1 MPVRLTPTS
10 WCKIWQELYHIRE
23 NRKGTI
29 RRTYKVNQQTMTK
42 PYRFNPSDLFT
53 ITGTQ
58 IHTIYVKNRMTV
70 HFQGMSKTMQFPQ
83 TIFLQGAP
91 TCSVGI
97 SPDGV
102 YNRLN
107 DAGRLV
113 FLNQKSVQLASA
125 PVVGIGE
132 QMFMLTTK
140 RPEII
145 ESPDDIPVAER
156 YYHPP
161 VQLNQV
167 TLTIAPPLAELVYN
181 LGKVKVQRRFISQ
194 FLAGPVHALIPVGVE
209 EFQIVNTSR
218 APQEI
223 TLLLPRP
230 SLANLQQKKYRPID
244 QDSAYLGTPS
254 VMGHVH
260 EDFNVGGLRGVIMG
274 STENAERMAIAVAA
288 TRGVSIDT
296 QPYFRLNSLKQ
307 DLLLRADG
315 TFFEKPSGKPH
326 HDYGAAI
333 SLKFTLQPKET
344 RVVPFIVVLDFPIQW
359 FADGTAVERKYVK
372 YFGDPT
378 TRPLEMARL
387 ALENYN
393 LWRERAVAFQRRVFE
408 RVRRSPAYKT
418 DLQNALRLTRLILN
432 ELSAPLSNA
441 SVWTVDESGKDVARF
456 VECFD
461 YPYNNSSDVDW
472 YSMVLLWLFPEVE
485 QELCQR
491 TVDSILQEDLTERF
505 YHIHAS
511 FIEARKHFEEHPEE
525 YEGVSLTHIRA
536 PTKIKGSVAHDL
548 GAMPFG
554 CPLRNKSEY
563 TWYNT
568 NYWTD
573 LFPKLA
579 LRVLRNVK
587 YTGDTKFLERN
598 WNTLKF
604 GFEYLMKLD
613 LDNDGVPEGHPN
625 EVKNTFDNINLFGV
639 DAYSANVF
647 LAGCYAMIRMAQIVG
662 DIAAQNN
669 YEQVFRKA
677 LIVFDKLWTETTN
690 RRGDRL
696 EYYITCY
703 EPRSGKKNTDVWTNQ
718 LDGLWYLIA
727 MGEEPF
733 LPADRVKK
741 VLRTIYR
748 NNRTLMGWS
757 TAQTKEGKPVE
768 SDQGK
773 DVWIAS
779 NYVLAQLLDY
789 YGMYKESKQ
798 VYKQMDKVIFG
809 HGHSLISPESVRP
822 TLEKEKGET
831 KKGPHYIVAGYP
843 RPGAIFTHLAIQ
855 HVKELQQQ
863 TGSQCIEPSKLRLL
877 VVELLGKES

>member
-1 MPVRLTPTS
+1 MS
-10 WCKIWQELYHIRE
+10 KQY
-23 NRKGTI
+23 
-29 RRTYKVNQQTMTK
+29 Q
-42 PYRFNPSDLFT
+42 FNPADLFT
-53 ITGTQ
+53 ISGAQ
-58 IHTIYVKNRMTV
+58 IHTVYVKNKMTV

-91 TCSVGI
+91 TCSVGV
-97 SPDGV
+97 SPEGL

-113 FLNQKSVQLASA
+113 FLNQKAIQLGSA
-125 PVVGIGE
+125 PVLKVND
-132 QMFMLTTK
+132 QMVMLTTK
-140 RPEII
+140 RPEVT

-161 VQLNQV
+161 VPLDRV
-167 TLTIAPPLAELVYN
+167 TLTIAPPLAELSYK
-181 LGKVKVQRRFISQ
+181 LGKARVSRRFISQ
-194 FLAGPVHALIPVGVE
+194 FLAGADQALVPVGVE
-209 EFQIVNTSR
+209 EFVVTNTSS
-218 APQEI
+218 AQVQV

-230 SLANLQQKKYRPID
+230 ALANLQEKKYRPID
-244 QDSAYLGTPS
+244 QDSAYLCAPA
-254 VMGHVH
+254 VKAHVH
-260 EDFNVGGLRGVIMG
+260 TEFTHAGLRGVVMASG
-274 STENAERMAIAVAA
+274 ESAERMAIAVPEMP
-288 TRGVSIDT
+288 GVKIDT

-307 DLLLRADG
+307 DLLLRDDG
-315 TFFEKPSGKPH
+315 SFYQKVAYAPH
-326 HDYGAAI
+326 HDYGAAL
-333 SLKFTLQPKET
+333 SVTFVLRPRET
-344 RVVPFIVVLDFPIQW
+344 RVVPFVVVFDFPEQW
-359 FADGTAVERKYVK
+359 YADGTVVERKYVRHFK
-372 YFGDPT
+372 EAARRT
-378 TRPLEMARL
+378 VEMAKF
-387 ALENYN
+387 ALDNYKS
-393 LWRERAVAFQRRVFE
+393 WEARAVAFQRRVFE
-408 RVRRSPAYKT
+408 RVRQMPAYQT
-418 DLQNALRLTRLILN
+418 DVRGALRLTRLILN

-441 SVWTVDESGKDVARF
+441 SVWIEDSAGRNVGRF

-472 YSMVLLWLFPEVE
+472 YSMVLLWLFPDVE

-491 TVDSILQEDLTERF
+491 TIDSILHEDLTERF

-563 TWYNT
+563 AWYNT

-587 YTGDTKFLERN
+587 YTGDTEFLKKS
-598 WNTLKF
+598 WGTLKF
-604 GFEYLMKLD
+604 GFDYLMKLD
-613 LDNDGVPEGHPN
+613 FDNDGVPEGHPD

-647 LAGCYAMIRMAQIVG
+647 LAGCYAMIRMAQLVG
-662 DIAAQNN
+662 DTAAQKD
-669 YEQVFRKA
+669 YEQIFRKA
-677 LIVFDKLWTETTN
+677 QAAYESLWTETRN
-690 RRGDRL
+690 RRGRKL
-696 EYYITCY
+696 EYYVTCY
-703 EPRSGKKNTDVWTNQ
+703 DPRTGKKNTDVWTNQ

-733 LPADRVKK
+733 LPPDRVRK
-741 VLRTIYR
+741 VLRTVYI
-748 NNRTLMGWS
+748 NNRTMMGWS
-757 TAQTKEGKPVE
+757 TAQTKDAKPVK

-789 YGMYKESKQ
+789 YGMIRESKD
-798 VYKQMDKVIFG
+798 VYKQMDRVIFM

-855 HVKELQQQ
+855 HVKQVQEQTGQQQ
-863 TGSQCIEPSKLRLL
+863 VEAANLQAFVSEL
-877 VVELLGKES
+877 VGQNK

>member
-1 MPVRLTPTS
+1 MA
-10 WCKIWQELYHIRE
+10 KQY
-23 NRKGTI
+23 
-29 RRTYKVNQQTMTK
+29 Q
-42 PYRFNPSDLFT
+42 FNPADLFT
-53 ITGTQ
+53 ISGAQ
-58 IHTIYVKNRMTV
+58 IHTIYVKNKMTV

-97 SPDGV
+97 SPDGL

-113 FLNQKSVQLASA
+113 FLNQKAIQLASA
-125 PVVGIGE
+125 PFVQVGDE
-132 QMFMLTTK
+132 AVMLTTK
-140 RPEII
+140 NPEIT

-161 VQLNQV
+161 VSLDRV
-167 TLTIAPPLAELVYN
+167 TISIATPMAEIAYKLPSLRIV
-181 LGKVKVQRRFISQ
+181 RRFVSP
-194 FLAGPVHALIPVGVE
+194 FLAGAHHALIPIGVE
-209 EFQIVNTSR
+209 EFEVTNTSGKE
-218 APQEI
+218 QQVI
-223 TLLLPRP
+223 LVLPRP

-244 QDSAYLGTPS
+244 QDSAYLCAPA
-254 VMGHVH
+254 VRAHKH
-260 EDFNVGGLRGVIMG
+260 EAFDRDGLQGVIMG
-274 STENAERMAIAVAA
+274 STESPERMVICVPKDA
-288 TRGVSIDT
+288 GVRIDT

-307 DLLLRADG
+307 DLLLRSDG
-315 TFFEKPSGKPH
+315 SFYYKPPCKPH

-333 SLKFTLQPKET
+333 SVAFTLRPKET
-344 RVVPFIVVLDFPIQW
+344 RVVPLAVAFDFPEQW
-359 FADGTAVERKYVK
+359 YADDTVVERKYVRHFK
-372 YFGDPT
+372 NAT
-378 TRPLEMARL
+378 TRAFEMAKL
-387 ALENYN
+387 ALENYKQ
-393 LWRERAVAFQRRVFE
+393 WQERTLAFQRRVFE
-408 RVRRSPAYKT
+408 RVRQTPAYRD
-418 DLQNALRLTRLILN
+418 DLEGALRLTRLILN

-441 SVWTVDESGKDVARF
+441 SVWIEDKHGNDVARF

-491 TVDSILQEDLTERF
+491 TIDSILQEDLTERF

-554 CPLRNKSEY
+554 CPLKNKSEY

-587 YTGDTKFLERN
+587 FTGDVQFLKRN
-598 WNTLKF
+598 WDTLKF
-604 GFEYLMKLD
+604 GFDYLMKLD
-613 LDNDGVPEGHPN
+613 FDGDGVPEGHPN
-625 EVKNTFDNINLFGV
+625 EVKNTFDNIHLFGV
-639 DAYSANVF
+639 DAYSVNVF
-647 LAGCYAMIRMAQIVG
+647 LAGCHAMIRMAQIVG
-662 DIAAQNN
+662 DKNAQRD
-669 YEQVFRKA
+669 YEQIFQKA
-677 LIVFDKLWTETTN
+677 LQVYEKLWTETRN
-690 RRGDRL
+690 RLGRKL
-696 EYYITCY
+696 EYYVTCFD
-703 EPRSGKKNTDVWTNQ
+703 PVTGKKNTDVWTNQ

-733 LPADRVKK
+733 LPADRVRK
-741 VLRTIYR
+741 VLRTIFV
-748 NNRTLMGWS
+748 NNRTMMGWS
-757 TAQTKEGKPVE
+757 TAQTKDAKPVK

-773 DVWIAS
+773 DVWVAS
-779 NYVLAQLLDY
+779 NYVLAQMLDY
-789 YGMYKESKQ
+789 YGMTEESKQ
-798 VYKQMDKVIFG
+798 VYRLMDKVIFQ

-855 HVKELQQQ
+855 HVKQVQEQ
-863 TGSQCIEPSKLRLL
+863 TGKQQVEPEKLQSCGAP
-877 VVELLGKES
+877 VGGPHT

>member
-1 MPVRLTPTS
+1 MNS
-10 WCKIWQELYHIRE
+10 IR
-23 NRKGTI
+23 RKGQEAMSKK
-29 RRTYKVNQQTMTK
+29 YEFD
-42 PYRFNPSDLFT
+42 PGALFT
-53 ITGTQ
+53 ISGRQ
-58 IHTIYVKNRMTV
+58 IHTIYVKNKMTV

-91 TCSVGI
+91 TCSVGV
-97 SPDGV
+97 SPDGL

-113 FLNQKSVQLASA
+113 FLNQKAIQLASA
-125 PVVGIGE
+125 PVIRLGDE
-132 QMFMLTTK
+132 SLMLTTK
-140 RPEII
+140 QPEIT

-161 VQLNQV
+161 VQLDQV
-167 TLTIAPPLAELVYN
+167 TLSIAPPLAELTYK
-181 LGKVKVQRRFISQ
+181 LGKVRVCRRFISQ
-194 FLAGPVHALIPVGVE
+194 LLAGTTHALMPVGVE
-209 EFQIVNTSR
+209 EFEVTNTSGK
-218 APQEI
+218 PQQV
-223 TLLLPRP
+223 TVLLPRP
-230 SLANLQQKKYRPID
+230 SLANLQEKKYRPID
-244 QDSAYLGTPS
+244 QDSAYLCTPA
-254 VMGHVH
+254 VDGHKH
-260 EDFNVGGLRGVIMG
+260 EQFEQAGLCGVVMG
-274 STENAERMAIAVAA
+274 STKSPERMVIAVPE
-288 TRGVSIDT
+288 TSGVSIDT

-315 TFFEKPSGKPH
+315 SFYEKVQGKPH

-333 SLKFTLQPKET
+333 SVTFILQPKET
-344 RVVPFIVVLDFPIQW
+344 RVVPLIVVFDFPEQW
-359 FADGTAVERKYVK
+359 FADGTVVERKYVRHFK
-372 YFGDPT
+372 NPV
-378 TRPLEMARL
+378 TRAFDMAKL
-387 ALENYN
+387 ALDNYKQ
-393 LWRERAVAFQRRVFE
+393 WRQCARAFQQRIFE
-408 RVRRSPAYKT
+408 RVRQSPTYQN
-418 DLQNALRLTRLILN
+418 DLEGALRLTRLILN
-432 ELSAPLSNA
+432 ELSAPVSNA
-441 SVWTVDESGKDVARF
+441 SVWIEDKNGKNVARF

-472 YSMVLLWLFPEVE
+472 YSMILLWLFPDVE

-491 TVDSILQEDLTERF
+491 TIDSILQEDLTERY

-587 YTGDTKFLERN
+587 YTGDTKFLKRN
-598 WNTLKF
+598 WDTLKF
-604 GFEYLMKLD
+604 GFDYLMRLD
-613 LDNDGVPEGHPN
+613 LDDDGLPEGHPN

-647 LAGCYAMIRMAQIVG
+647 LAGCHAMIRMAQMVG
-662 DIAAQNN
+662 DAAAQKS
-669 YEQVFRKA
+669 YEQIFQKA
-677 LIVFDKLWTETTN
+677 LSVYEKLWTETKN
-690 RRGDRL
+690 RRGHKL
-696 EYYITCY
+696 EYYVTCY
-703 EPRSGKKNTDVWTNQ
+703 DTVSGKRNTDVWTNQ

-733 LPADRVKK
+733 MPAERVRK
-741 VLRTIYR
+741 VLRTIYL

-757 TAQTKEGKPVE
+757 TAQTKDAKPVE

-789 YGMYKESKQ
+789 YGMTKESKE
-798 VYKQMDKVIFG
+798 VYKQMDKIILD

-843 RPGAIFTHLAIQ
+843 RPGAIFTQLAIQ
-855 HVKELQQQ
+855 HVKQVQEQ
-863 TGSQCIEPSKLRLL
+863 TGNQRVEPDRLQSFVAGL
-877 VVELLGKES
+877 VGQHE